1 MSSKHQKNQFCTEP
15 PKHTKTKLMR
25 EFALTFTLQI
35 HIDPED
41 NPWKLL
47 LQHLSAVYVD
57 LKGLSHFDS
66 ISLVVWNMNGL
77 DYFP

>member
-15 PKHTKTKLMR
+15 AKHRKTKLMR

-41 NPWKLL
+41 KPWKLL
-47 LQHLSAVYVD
+47 LQQLSAV
-57 LKGLSHFDS
+57 L
-66 ISLVVWNMNGL
+66 I
-77 DYFP
+77 